1 MRNAVG
7 LDISKLTFDAAAII
21 GEIEVSAKFANDPKG
36 FEALKDWLDK
46 FDCSDLHICME
57 ATGNYYE
64 GVADYIGGFY
74 KVSVVNPLK
83 ISKYAESR
91 FVRTKTDKQDAKLIA
106 EYCRSVEA
114 KYLIVRKPV
123 GADCYRLRRL
133 SALYA
138 KLVEDCT
145 VQKNRLEVSKDCFVK
160 EICRNV
166 IKCIQKQ
173 LKAVKDEITE
183 LTKSNRYRDE
193 VKRLES
199 IPSVGKLTAA
209 ILLNHLVG
217 NEFKTAN
224 QFVAFAGLAPR
235 IKDSGTS
242 VRGKRVLTKLGNR
255 KLRAALFMP
264 AMVAYRIKAFPDFI
278 QRLEK
283 KNKPKKV
290 IIVALMRKLAV
301 IAYYLYTKGECYDK
315 SRYQSA

>member
-123 GADCYRLRRL
+123 GAVTGLDVCLL
-133 SALYA
+133 S
-138 KLVEDCT
+138 
-145 VQKNRLEVSKDCFVK
+145 
-160 EICRNV
+160 
-166 IKCIQKQ
+166 
-173 LKAVKDEITE
+173 
-183 LTKSNRYRDE
+183 
-193 VKRLES
+193 
-199 IPSVGKLTAA
+199 
-209 ILLNHLVG
+209 
-217 NEFKTAN
+217 
-224 QFVAFAGLAPR
+224 
-235 IKDSGTS
+235 
-242 VRGKRVLTKLGNR
+242 
-255 KLRAALFMP
+255 M
-264 AMVAYRIKAFPDFI
+264 
-278 QRLEK
+278 
-283 KNKPKKV
+283 
-290 IIVALMRKLAV
+290 
-301 IAYYLYTKGECYDK
+301 
-315 SRYQSA
+315 QS